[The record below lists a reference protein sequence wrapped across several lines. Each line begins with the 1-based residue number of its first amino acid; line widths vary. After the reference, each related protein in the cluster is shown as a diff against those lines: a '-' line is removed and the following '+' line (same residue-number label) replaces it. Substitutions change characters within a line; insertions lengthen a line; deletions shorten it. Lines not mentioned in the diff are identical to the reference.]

1 MARKPF
7 KKHLT
12 PIGRGGIDTHI
23 GKGAREQ
30 VRGPA
35 GDETLTGGDSFA
47 RMGNRYPKPAP
58 EELAPEPAPEPA
70 PPVPLGPAPGRG
82 PTALMPPGPM
92 LPDDDEA
99 A

>member
-1 MARKPF
+1 MVRRPF
-7 KKHLT
+7 KKDLT
-12 PIGRGGIDTHI
+12 PIGRGGINTHV

-35 GDETLTGGDSFA
+35 GAESLTGGDPYA
-47 RMGNRYPKPAP
+47 RLGNRYPKPAP
-58 EELAPEPAPEPA
+58 APEPEEMAPPT

-82 PTALMPPGPM
+82 PTAMMPPGPM
-92 LPDDDEA
+92 VPDDDEA